1 MRHSAAVSVEEVQF
15 PDLIP
20 PSVESL
26 AQGAE
31 EGVLMGEL
39 DRLLGDFLDAL
50 SATGEALGKS
60 RPGSGSGAGPGHGP
74 ETVEVSVDGGGVS
87 EGE

>member
-1 MRHSAAVSVEEVQF
+1 MQF
-15 PDLIP
+15 PDLVP

-39 DRLLGDFLDAL
+39 DRLLVDFLDAL
-50 SATGEALGKS
+50 SATGEALGKT
-60 RPGSGSGAGPGHGP
+60 RPGSGGGRGL
-74 ETVEVSVDGGGVS
+74 ETVEVGVGVGGGGVS